1 MEKKIKNIYII
12 CFKFD
17 YFLTQENFKQID
29 NILMVGTFKIFFF
42 KKKLELFLQ
51 WDIKSFSSF
60 KLFFPSFKGSFNY
73 FESSLLYLK

>member
-51 WDIKSFSSF
+51 
-60 KLFFPSFKGSFNY
+60 
-73 FESSLLYLK
+73 